1 MSFLADGLF
10 TGGVMEYR
18 SADLSDAELLVDI
31 YNSAFYDDFIR
42 YGQCQGYG
50 RSKESMEQSIRDYP
64 KVIAYDD
71 GKPVGV
77 ISYKAEAPG
86 KYYIGCLAVIKE
98 AQGCGIG
105 TALMNHFMSE
115 HPDWNELTLV
125 TPKDNERNI
134 RFYTGRFGFEIVG
147 EENDDAVTV
156 LWFKLSR

>member
-115 HPDWNELTLV
+115 NPDWNELTLV